1 MTTPAARTKRFAMI
15 REFHLADWVTLGNA
29 VCGTGA
35 LFSMLTY
42 LQEGAVQSFHIPDS
56 VQRVPLLGAV
66 GPLQYEV
73 LQYRLESEYGATT
86 RLEPAPW
93 GILRWIDPVGAPVT
107 PEMLPSSCRL
117 ARDSLERPVALF
129 SAEWELKFFV
139 EKNPK
144 VLLHKLP
151 SGLSA

>member
-1 MTTPAARTKRFAMI
+1 MQTFT
-15 REFHLADWVTLGNA
+15 
-29 VCGTGA
+29 
-35 LFSMLTY
+35 
-42 LQEGAVQSFHIPDS
+42 IPDS
-56 VQRVPLLGAV
+56 GSRAPLLGAV
-66 GPLQYEV
+66 GPLQFEV

-93 GILRWIDPVGAPVT
+93 GILRWIDPAGAPVM